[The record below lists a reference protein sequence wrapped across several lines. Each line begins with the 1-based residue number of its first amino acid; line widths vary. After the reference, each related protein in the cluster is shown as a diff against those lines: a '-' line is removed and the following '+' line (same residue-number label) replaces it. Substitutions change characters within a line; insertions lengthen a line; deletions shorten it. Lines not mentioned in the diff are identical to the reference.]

1 MWKYDNKT
9 FSKVTN
15 IKKHT
20 GPVTNVSAIMV
31 ERRLVIVST
40 SNDNTVRRYSVDID
54 NTENIQDEACI
65 NLGTG
70 KNFFKLLN

>member
-1 MWKYDNKT
+1 MTVWSYDNKT
-9 FSKVTN
+9 FSKITN
-15 IKKHT
+15 IKNHT
-20 GPVTNVSAIMV
+20 GPVTNVATTVV

-40 SNDNTVRRYSVDID
+40 SNDNSVRKYNVDID

-70 KNFFKLLN
+70 R